1 MKCLAFLAII
11 IFGLAQQPAKT
22 SVPEKTNAAVQTE
35 AALHADQKPSGE
47 DLKVQHQLAR
57 FTGLLVLVGFLQL
70 IALVGQA
77 CLFFRQARI
86 MGQHRVSLEQ
96 LAEAASD
103 NAKAAKDGAEAASKN
118 AEFSKLNALATEK
131 SVDAANAS
139 AQAAKE
145 NVEMFISKER
155 GRLRVEVQ
163 DLVIPG
169 QPFDAVRYQI
179 KFYGATDAF
188 IVSSGAEAFVQT
200 SAEPPPK
207 SSDNMILPI
216 SPLTKIFTRATSART
231 QFTLIEAR
239 EVRNGRRLSLR
250 LSQDDI
256 NNITHNKSFV
266 HFRGFIKYRDIF
278 EKTLSKTIASDPHK
292 HWFGAP
298 TLEMLEKCSFLTQI
312 VP

>member
-1 MKCLAFLAII
+1 
-11 IFGLAQQPAKT
+11 
-22 SVPEKTNAAVQTE
+22 
-35 AALHADQKPSGE
+35 
-47 DLKVQHQLAR
+47 
-57 FTGLLVLVGFLQL
+57 
-70 IALVGQA
+70 
-77 CLFFRQARI
+77 
-86 MGQHRVSLEQ
+86 
-96 LAEAASD
+96 
-103 NAKAAKDGAEAASKN
+103 
-118 AEFSKLNALATEK
+118 
-131 SVDAANAS
+131 
-139 AQAAKE
+139 
-145 NVEMFISKER
+145 MFISKER

-239 EVRNGRRLSLR
+239 EVRNGRCLSLR

-278 EKTLSKTIASDPHK
+278 DKPRE
-292 HWFGAP
+292 
-298 TLEMLEKCSFLTQI
+298 TQFSLVWKYFMGLDGI
-312 VP
+312 LPGGGQWVETGPADSNGES

>member
-103 NAKAAKDGAEAASKN
+103 NA
-118 AEFSKLNALATEK
+118 
-131 SVDAANAS
+131 
-139 AQAAKE
+139 
-145 NVEMFISKER
+145 
-155 GRLRVEVQ
+155 
-163 DLVIPG
+163 
-169 QPFDAVRYQI
+169 
-179 KFYGATDAF
+179 
-188 IVSSGAEAFVQT
+188 
-200 SAEPPPK
+200 
-207 SSDNMILPI
+207 
-216 SPLTKIFTRATSART
+216 
-231 QFTLIEAR
+231 LIEAR